1 MLFCITCTFFIW
13 VCNPVADGRKAS
25 RPQVQCLLM
34 IYTADLTTVLKSLF
48 EITVIR
54 MPHSPERTTWL
65 GLKEAFEAY
74 EGSGSRQ
81 QIHHRIC
88 AIFRQQQQILDL
100 DSFHRMFYELVKD
113 VGAPASVPAPVATSS
128 PAPEAALEPASGPSR
143 RRRMRFPWFSS

>member
-1 MLFCITCTFFIW
+1 
-13 VCNPVADGRKAS
+13 
-25 RPQVQCLLM
+25 M

-54 MPHSPERTTWL
+54 MPHSSERATWL
-65 GLKEAFEAY
+65 KLKEAFEAY

-88 AIFRQQQQILDL
+88 AIFQHQQQTLDL

-113 VGAPASVPAPVATSS
+113 AGGVPASVAAPVASSSGSS
-128 PAPEAALEPASGPSR
+128 PVPEAALEPASGPSR